1 MPTKLA
7 FPRLTSSFFPA
18 DLAVALIA
26 ASLPWSTS
34 LPAIFVGFWLLAL
47 IPLIDVREFSQLAKH
62 PACFLPIAFSLLAMA
77 GMFWSTSPW
86 SARFYSLGPLAKL
99 LAIPVLI
106 YHFQHSSRV
115 NWIFLAFLISST
127 LLLGLSFISTI
138 DPRAILKSDPYYGV
152 PVKNYIDQSQ
162 EFALCAVGATYLA
175 LQCQRRKRYRAAI
188 GLLLL
193 SGSFIANM
201 LFVVVS
207 RTTLVSMPIM
217 FGVLVFLHLSRRGIA
232 LALGMALAI
241 IIVAWFTSPG
251 LRWRTEIA
259 ITQYQEYKASNAPT
273 SVGLRLEFWK
283 KSIEFFI
290 EAPLI
295 GHGTG
300 SVESLFAK
308 SAIGQTGASAQSI
321 ANPHNQTLFAAIQ
334 WGSLGMAVL
343 FAMWL
348 SHLMLF
354 RGISLS
360 QSTSLAQWIGFS
372 AVIQNMLTSIFNS
385 HLFDF
390 HEGWM
395 YVLGVGVAGGAVLS
409 QSRPSIKSNDAER
422 GSA

>member
-1 MPTKLA
+1 MPPKFAL
-7 FPRLTSSFFPA
+7 PRLTSSFFPA
-18 DLAVALIA
+18 DLAVVLVA

-34 LPAIFVGFWLLAL
+34 LPAIFVGLWLLAL
-47 IPLIDVREFSQLAKH
+47 IPLIDIQKFSQLTKH
-62 PACFLPIAFSLLAMA
+62 PACFLPIAFFLLAMV
-77 GMFWSTSPW
+77 GMLWSASPW
-86 SARFYSLGPLAKL
+86 GARVYSVGPLAKL
-99 LAIPVLI
+99 LAIPLLI
-106 YHFQHSSRV
+106 FHFQRSSRA
-115 NWIFLAFLISST
+115 NWIFLAFLISCT
-127 LLLGLSFISTI
+127 LLMILSFIATI

-162 EFALCAVGATYLA
+162 EFALCAVGTAYFA
-175 LQCQRRKRYRAAI
+175 LHLQRRKRYRAAI
-188 GLLLL
+188 GFLVL

-232 LALGMALAI
+232 LALGAAMAI
-241 IIVAWFTSPG
+241 ILGAWFTSPG

-283 KSIEFFI
+283 KSIEFFT

-300 SVESLFAK
+300 SVESLFTQ
-308 SAIGQTGASAQSI
+308 STIGQTGASAQTI

-334 WGSLGMAVL
+334 WGSLGIVIL

-354 RGISLS
+354 RGV
-360 QSTSLAQWIGFS
+360 SLAQWIGLLV
-372 AVIQNMLTSIFNS
+372 VIQNVLTSIFNS

-409 QSRPSIKSNDAER
+409 QNCTPMRSNDVER